1 MKKSQ
6 GRPKPQNQAH
16 QVVAA
21 IPSSA
26 LYHTN
31 KETMFIVA
39 ISTLI
44 LYLMPSIMGFGIDHQ
59 MTSTFLHETPNAMH
73 PNLIATTAALPN
85 PLSPVFEKYMSTLAS
100 FPLPTKMLTG
110 AALATAGDAIAQK
123 REDEDYD
130 ASRGASFAAF
140 DMIYR
145 AAQHVLFPIIVKL
158 CHGQYLLG
166 MMGAIGAASL
176 ADVSTL
182 TAMERSLAS
191 QLIIV
196 PFLYYPVFF
205 TFTGVMQGLSFEDG
219 LERAK
224 QNFVPL
230 MKRNLLFWIPVQY
243 VQFCYIPTD
252 LQIPFLSCAG
262 LAWTFTLSVLAGSA
276 KKYSSEDPDHEI
288 YCVIGTENDCVLPD
302 DELIPVPDIFDDFG
316 DSQISSMEF
325 DTEDRAELVAA
336 IEEERELVSTK

>member
-1 MKKSQ
+1 
-6 GRPKPQNQAH
+6 
-16 QVVAA
+16 
-21 IPSSA
+21 
-26 LYHTN
+26 
-31 KETMFIVA
+31 MFIIA

-44 LYLMPSIMGFGIDHQ
+44 YFLPPIMGFGVDHQ
-59 MTSTFLHETPNAMH
+59 MTAAFLHETSNAVQ
-73 PNLIATTAALPN
+73 PNLIATTAVLPN
-85 PLSPVFEKYMSTLAS
+85 PLSPVFEKYMSALTS

-110 AALATAGDAIAQK
+110 AALATAGDAIAQQ

-130 ASRGASFAAF
+130 PSRGASFAAF

-145 AAQHVLFPIIVKL
+145 AAQHVLFPIIVEL
-158 CHGQYLLG
+158 CRGQYLLG
-166 MMGAIGAASL
+166 MVGAIGAASL
-176 ADVSTL
+176 VDVSTL

-205 TFTGVMQGLSFEDG
+205 TFTGIMQGLSFEEG

-224 QNFVPL
+224 QNFAPL

-243 VQFCYIPTD
+243 VQFCYVPTD

-262 LAWTFTLSVLAGSA
+262 LVWTFTLSVLAGSA
-276 KKYSSEDPDHEI
+276 KKYSNEDPDHET

-302 DELIPVPDIFDDFG
+302 DELIPLPDINIFDDFD
-316 DSQISSMEF
+316 DSEINTVELEV
-325 DTEDRAELVAA
+325 EDSAELGATM
-336 IEEERELVSTK
+336 EKERELISTK

>member
-1 MKKSQ
+1 MHSVK
-6 GRPKPQNQAH
+6 
-16 QVVAA
+16 
-21 IPSSA
+21 
-26 LYHTN
+26 
-31 KETMFIVA
+31 
-39 ISTLI
+39 TL
-44 LYLMPSIMGFGIDHQ
+44 LCFVPSIAAFGIDHQ
-59 MTSTFLHETPNAMH
+59 IATPFLQSSTALH
-73 PNLIATTAALPN
+73 PNLLASSATLPN
-85 PLSPVFEKYMSTLAS
+85 PVTPLFEKYMSTLSA

-130 ASRGASFAAF
+130 PSRGASFAAF

-145 AAQHVLFPIIVKL
+145 AAQHVLFPIIVEL
-158 CHGQYLLG
+158 CRGQYLFG

-176 ADVSTL
+176 VDLSTL

-205 TFTGVMQGLSFEDG
+205 TFTGYMQGLNFEEG
-219 LERAK
+219 VERAK

-262 LAWTFTLSVLAGSA
+262 LAWTFILSVLAGSA
-276 KKYSSEDPDHEI
+276 KKYSSEDPDHET

-302 DELIPVPDIFDDFG
+302 DELIPVPALFEDFEDDDIDDG
-316 DSQISSMEF
+316 
-325 DTEDRAELVAA
+325 ELKVEMSEHVVTVFTTM
-336 IEEERELVSTK
+336 EEEREMASMK